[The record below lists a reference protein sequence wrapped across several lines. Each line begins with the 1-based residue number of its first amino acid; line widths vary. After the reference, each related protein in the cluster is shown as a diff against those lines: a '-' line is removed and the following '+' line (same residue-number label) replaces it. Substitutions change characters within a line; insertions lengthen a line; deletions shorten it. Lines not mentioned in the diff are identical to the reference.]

1 MFSVFLYYY
10 EVDYLGWAPW
20 KYSAMMTMV
29 YIDMIIAVVIYNI
42 FLANW
47 SLRALSVGSQLAEST
62 NCIFLALFT
71 ARIFFGMDPLAFVCV
86 IGFPTNTI
94 YYAF

>member
-20 KYSAMMTMV
+20 KYGAMMTMV

-47 SLRALSVGSQLAEST
+47 SLRALSLGS
-62 NCIFLALFT
+62 
-71 ARIFFGMDPLAFVCV
+71 
-86 IGFPTNTI
+86 
-94 YYAF
+94 

>member
-10 EVDYLGWAPW
+10 EIDYLGWAPW
-20 KYSAMMTMV
+20 KYSAMMTMI

-42 FLANW
+42 LLQNL
-47 SLRALSVGSQLAEST
+47 SLRTLSLFSLLTESL
-62 NCIFLALFT
+62 NCIFLLLFT
-71 ARIFFGMDPLAFVCV
+71 ARIFFGMDPFVFVCV
-86 IGFPTNTI
+86 FGFPANTI